1 MMKMARR
8 DFCRFAL
15 TAPLIAKTKLY
26 ADAGSPQMDAA
37 SPQKYPY
44 FGRDEDYK
52 EFKIIDEGLK
62 ITKVET
68 FAKKALAMVRI
79 QTDDGSVGY
88 GQISPHDADL
98 SAMILHRKVVKH
110 FLGKDP
116 AHIDDL
122 IDDCINSNYKYPCT
136 YINRAMTGLD
146 TAIWDLYGR
155 LKNKSVAELLGG
167 QIRPI
172 PAYGSSMRRDITPED
187 EASRMVALRD
197 SKGFTAFK
205 LRIGKVAGYDQDQWP
220 GRTEKLVPTVR
231 KALGDKID
239 LLVDA
244 NSCYTPPRAI
254 AVGRILE
261 DNDVCHFEEPCPYWE
276 LEWTAEVAKK
286 LKVPVAG
293 GEQDNDMAQ
302 WRRMI
307 KMNAVDVA
315 QPDIC
320 YIGGLTR
327 SLRVAHM
334 AHKAGKLCV
343 PHTSNYSMV
352 SIFTLHMLAAIPN
365 SKYIEFTIDGTS
377 ELARESRALYVP
389 QLEVIEGMV
398 QIPDGPGW
406 GVSINKEW
414 LESAVYEKSE

>member
-1 MMKMARR
+1 MSTRQLARR
-8 DFCRFAL
+8 DFCKIAL
-15 TAPLIAKTKLY
+15 TTPLVAQAKVSFSSST
-26 ADAGSPQMDAA
+26 Q
-37 SPQKYPY
+37 QKYLY

-62 ITKVET
+62 IVKVET
-68 FAKKALAMVRI
+68 FTEKAVAVVRI
-79 QTDDGSVGY
+79 QTEDGSVGY
-88 GQISPHDADL
+88 GQISPHDADI

-116 AHIDDL
+116 AHIDKLVDN
-122 IDDCINSNYKYPCT
+122 CINANYKFPCT
-136 YINRAMTGLD
+136 YIYRALTGLD
-146 TAIWDLYGR
+146 TAIWDLYGK
-155 LKNKSVAELLGG
+155 LKNKPVVELLGG
-167 QIRPI
+167 RICAI

-187 EASRMVALRD
+187 EASRMVILRD
-197 SKGFTAFK
+197 TKGFSAFK
-205 LRIGKVAGYDQDQWP
+205 LRIGKVAGYDEDQWP

-261 DNDVCHFEEPCPYWE
+261 DNNVCHFEEPCPYWE
-276 LEWTAEVAKK
+276 LEWTAEVSKK

-293 GEQDNDMAQ
+293 GEQDNDLAQ

-307 KMNAVDVA
+307 NMNAVDIA
-315 QPDIC
+315 QPDVC

-327 SLRVAHM
+327 SLRVARM
-334 AHKAGKLCV
+334 AHKSGKLCV
-343 PHTSNYSMV
+343 PHTSNFSMV
-352 SIFTLHMLAAIPN
+352 SVFTLHMLGAIPN

-377 ELARESRALYVP
+377 ELARESRALYEP
-389 QLEVIEGMV
+389 QLTVVDGKVM
-398 QIPDGPGW
+398 IPNGPGW
-406 GVSINKEW
+406 GVTFNKEW
-414 LESAVYEKSE
+414 LESAEYQKSE